1 MFIFT
6 SRADKYIPLNSTI
19 KSARASQNNDFAFV
33 QTCRSL
39 SDLWVSKFSGNG
51 ILWVS
56 CLSLFF
62 DSNNVEQCVTD
73 CCRSLPEIYC
83 THNIL
88 KWHRPRRPLR
98 LKLEQCIVSLHSPQP
113 GSVFGSQLF
122 WFCCFFLYPMIRQG
136 INYSAKILLAN
147 LTLQSTLLH
156 GHESTNNAINEKCK
170 LGCLL
175 AWITLAPWLEQS
187 TTEKD
192 IHNSNGLKGPY
203 NLLHFPFACILTLI
217 NERILYAVAYNS
229 GN

>member
-6 SRADKYIPLNSTI
+6 SRADKNIPLNSTI
-19 KSARASQNNDFAFV
+19 KSARASQNNYIFRLRPDV
-33 QTCRSL
+33 PISQWSR
-39 SDLWVSKFSGNG
+39 VSKFSGNG

-62 DSNNVEQCVTD
+62 DSYNVEQCVTD

-88 KWHRPRRPLR
+88 KWHRPRRALR
-98 LKLEQCIVSLHSPQP
+98 LKLEQCMLARIVHSLVQFSF
-113 GSVFGSQLF
+113 SFWSQLF
-122 WFCCFFLYPMIRQG
+122 WSCFFLYSTIRQG

-156 GHESTNNAINEKCK
+156 GHESTNIAINEKCK

-175 AWITLAPWLEQS
+175 AWITLAPWLEPS
-187 TTEKD
+187 TTAK
-192 IHNSNGLKGPY
+192 IS
-203 NLLHFPFACILTLI
+203 
-217 NERILYAVAYNS
+217 
-229 GN
+229 

>member
-19 KSARASQNNDFAFV
+19 KSARASQNNAITSPSSRRAD
-33 QTCRSL
+33 L
-39 SDLWVSKFSGNG
+39 SVISGYSKFSGNG

-62 DSNNVEQCVTD
+62 DSYNVEQCVTD

-83 THNIL
+83 TQNIL
-88 KWHRPRRPLR
+88 KWHRPRRALR
-98 LKLEQCIVSLHSPQP
+98 SKLEQCNLSPHSPQP
-113 GSVFGSQLF
+113 GSGS
-122 WFCCFFLYPMIRQG
+122 
-136 INYSAKILLAN
+136 KILLAN
-147 LTLQSTLLH
+147 LTLQSTLLQ
-156 GHESTNNAINEKCK
+156 GHKSTNITINEKCK

-175 AWITLAPWLEQS
+175 AWITSAPGDWNNRPHIKRKIY
-187 TTEKD
+187 TD
-192 IHNSNGLKGPY
+192 SNGLKGPY
-203 NLLHFPFACILTLI
+203 NLQHFPFACILTLI

>member
-6 SRADKYIPLNSTI
+6 SRVDKYIPLNSTI
-19 KSARASQNNDFAFV
+19 KSARASQNNHFAFV

-62 DSNNVEQCVTD
+62 DSYNVEQCVTD
-73 CCRSLPEIYC
+73 CCRSLPEMYC
-83 THNIL
+83 SHNIL
-88 KWHRPRRPLR
+88 KWHRPRRALR
-98 LKLEQCIVSLHSPQP
+98 LKLEQCIVSPHSPQP

-122 WFCCFFLYPMIRQG
+122 WFCFFFFFVFEDPPR
-136 INYSAKILLAN
+136 NSAKILLAN

-156 GHESTNNAINEKCK
+156 GHESTNIAINEKCK

-175 AWITLAPWLEQS
+175 AWITSALGDWNNRPQRKIYIIVMDWKDPIIYSIFRSPASWLS
-187 TTEKD
+187 
-192 IHNSNGLKGPY
+192 
-203 NLLHFPFACILTLI
+203 
-217 NERILYAVAYNS
+217 
-229 GN
+229 